1 MIRDFVKELAKRGHE
16 ITIEEWNNTALN
28 SFERYYLF
36 EYLNNATLLAI
47 CKTYNQHTVPVRNPS
62 TYDEAVVNLL
72 FPELIRR
79 LEPLSA
85 TPSDMKKRIRS
96 TEY

>member
-1 MIRDFVKELAKRGHE
+1 MIRDFVKELAKRGHA

-47 CKTYNQHTVPVRNPS
+47 CKVYNQHTTPTRNPS

-79 LEPLSA
+79 LEPLST
-85 TPSDMKKRIRS
+85 TPADTKERIRRTS
-96 TEY
+96 Y